1 MKRVLL
7 AVVFAL
13 CLPLAFNPIAGAAEI
28 PPTAECAELMRTLTI
43 ENGKKLSGDIKPKQA
58 RKANLKML
66 KELKAA
72 GCISAVKPL
81 LKTMKPSPDTQECAD
96 AAVAAEDFWNP
107 TSDTLEVIGREYG
120 KYERPFLKKK
130 NAIRRQILK
139 LRRTDGSKKKIRR
152 LQRQK
157 SAAWKKFS
165 RDTKHLNRQ
174 MLKLVRPQA
183 YDTTLILTE
192 LFAMR
197 CLNDKFFAEI
207 FKPANKRTEV
217 KGPVAKV
224 IDKNFYLIW
233 VSLLMTWSDSLGSG
247 DDDKSSSGESSV
259 DIASIS
265 SLGVEAG
272 PARVVP
278 LNQP

>member
-13 CLPLAFNPIAGAAEI
+13 GLPLAFNPLAGAAEI
-28 PPTAECAELMRTLTI
+28 PPTAECTELMRTLTI
-43 ENGKKLSGDIKPKQA
+43 ENAKELSGNIKPKQA

-96 AAVAAEDFWNP
+96 AALAAEDFWKP
-107 TSDTLEVIGREYG
+107 TSESLRVIQKEYF
-120 KYERPFLKKK
+120 KYERPFRKKR

-139 LRRTDGSKKKIRR
+139 LKRADGSKKRIGQLRR
-152 LQRQK
+152 ER
-157 SAAWKKFS
+157 SRAWKKFN
-165 RDTKHLNRQ
+165 RDTRGLNRQ
-174 MLKLVRPQA
+174 MLKLVKPQA
-183 YDTTLILTE
+183 YETSLILTE

-197 CLNDKFFAEI
+197 CVNTKVFREAFSPAGV
-207 FKPANKRTEV
+207 KPKV
-217 KGPVAKV
+217 KGPVAEAV
-224 IDKNFYLIW
+224 IKNFHLILI
-233 VSLLMTWSDSLGSG
+233 SGLMTWADSLGSG
-247 DDDKSSSGESSV
+247 NDDKSSSSESSV
-259 DIASIS
+259 DVASIS

-272 PARVVP
+272 PAWVVP
-278 LNQP
+278 LSQP